1 MQDGMESAATTASI
15 FRLGIRQVGATKIVN
30 HNCGPEIW
38 MMRQRDKH
46 SQSPQMQAAVK
57 FDGAILRSSE

>member
-1 MQDGMESAATTASI
+1 MEWNRLRPPPQYFVEAFGMWARQKLMNHKYES
-15 FRLGIRQVGATKIVN
+15 
-30 HNCGPEIW
+30 EILL
-38 MMRQRDKH
+38 MRQRDKH